1 MEYAIAIAELCVTSL
16 VALVLVLRHLA
27 AMRATSGE
35 LVDLRTD
42 IARQLSAADA
52 CTARIAV
59 RIEEHE
65 TRLVHLSNRTQR

>member
-35 LVDLRTD
+35 LVDLRAD

-52 CTARIAV
+52 YAARNTA

-65 TRLVHLSNRTQR
+65 TRLTHLNNRTQR